1 MNNVVDGRER
11 STYMQTW
18 DTLVATAISVERRFE
33 SLFGALV
40 SYCHKTETETA

>member
-1 MNNVVDGRER
+1 
-11 STYMQTW
+11 MQTW
-18 DTLVATAISVERRFE
+18 DTLVATASQGERRFE